1 MAIRTMDG
9 YSSSVAIHL
18 EIDGQRLDVAQIGP
32 DSLILRS
39 PTEIAPSTSAT
50 LVINIDGRIER
61 DEIVLHEGATKDM
74 VLIPYF

>member
-1 MAIRTMDG
+1 MATPALDG

-18 EIDGQRLDVAQIGP
+18 EIDGQRLAVAQIGP

-39 PTEIAPSTSAT
+39 PTEIARSTRAT
-50 LVINIDGRIER
+50 LIINIDGRIEQE
-61 DEIVLHEGATKDM
+61 EIVLPEGATKDM